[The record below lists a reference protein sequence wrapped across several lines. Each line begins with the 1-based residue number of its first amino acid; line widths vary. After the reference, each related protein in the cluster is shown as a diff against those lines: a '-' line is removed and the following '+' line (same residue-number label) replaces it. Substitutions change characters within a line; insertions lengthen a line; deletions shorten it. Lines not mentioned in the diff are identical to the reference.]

1 MGVNI
6 LFCEVKMSKFF
17 YRKSNKGFTLVE
29 LIVVLVI
36 LAVLAGILTPALLGY
51 IDQARSRRYFEN
63 AKTLTDAAQAM
74 FTYQYAQNDKVPTG
88 TPVVAGSSGSNNN
101 GDQDIT
107 NTEFAKEVLKLAGL
121 PDGTP
126 YCFMIAVG
134 SNMGAE
140 SKSAVAPK
148 IDVSEADKYTIY
160 YAFYVE
166 SENAKPWYFYNG
178 TWTTTNPRYNA
189 GMDKKK
195 GIIDGYNYI
204 QEGDLKGLR
213 IQYYL
218 IVNQTGKNMYTGDA
232 NNPNGTNIWGWMK
245 AME

>member
-1 MGVNI
+1 MTKI
-6 LFCEVKMSKFF
+6 F

-36 LAVLAGILTPALLGY
+36 LAVLAAILTPGLLGY
-51 IDQARSRRYFEN
+51 IDQARSRRYLSN

-74 FTYQYAQNDKVPTG
+74 LTYQYAQNDEVPVGSPVIPGYTG
-88 TPVVAGSSGSNNN
+88 SFRSDN
-101 GDQDIT
+101 GDQEIQ
-107 NTEFAKEVLKLAGL
+107 NSEFAKEVLKLAGL

-134 SNMGAE
+134 SNQGVDTR
-140 SKSAVAPK
+140 SAVVPK
-148 IDVSEADKYTIY
+148 IDVTEADKYTIY

-178 TWTTTNPRYNA
+178 TWTTTNPRFNT
-189 GMDKKK
+189 GIDKKK

-204 QEGDLKGLR
+204 QEGDLRGLR

-218 IVNQTGKNMYTGDA
+218 IVNQTGKNMYTGSSTD
-232 NNPNGTNIWGWMK
+232 PNGTNIWGWMK

>member
-1 MGVNI
+1 MIKNNR
-6 LFCEVKMSKFF
+6 E
-17 YRKSNKGFTLVE
+17 KSNKGFTLVE

-36 LAVLAGILTPALLGY
+36 LAILAAILSPALLGY
-51 IDQARSRRYFEN
+51 IDQARSKKYLAN

-74 FTYQYAQNDKVPTG
+74 LAQQYAQNDKVPVGSPVIPGYTG
-88 TPVVAGSSGSNNN
+88 NFNSNN

-107 NTEFAKEVLKLAGL
+107 GSDFAKEVLKLAGL

-134 SNMGAE
+134 SNMGVNNS
-140 SKSAVAPK
+140 SKVSPK
-148 IDVSEADKYTIY
+148 IAVSEIDKYTIY
-160 YAFYVE
+160 YAFYME

-178 TWTTTNPRYNA
+178 TWTTTNPRFNA
-189 GMDKKK
+189 GSDKTK

-204 QEGDLKGLR
+204 QQGNLKGLR

-218 IVNQTGKNMYTGDA
+218 IVNQTGKNMYTGNSND
-232 NNPNGTNIWGWMK
+232 PNGTNIWGWMK

>member
-1 MGVNI
+1 MTVY
-6 LFCEVKMSKFF
+6 KMK
-17 YRKSNKGFTLVE
+17 KSNKGFTLVE
-29 LIVVLVI
+29 LIVVLVVLAI
-36 LAVLAGILTPALLGY
+36 LAAILSPALIGY
-51 IDQARSRRYFEN
+51 IDQARSKRYLAN

-74 FTYQYAQNDKVPTG
+74 LTYQYAQNDEVPVGNAVIPGYTG
-88 TPVVAGSSGSNNN
+88 SFRSDN
-101 GDQDIT
+101 GDQDIS
-107 NTEFAKEVLKLAGL
+107 NSEFAKEVLKLAGL

-134 SNMGAE
+134 SNWGVE
-140 SKSAVAPK
+140 TRSAVVPK
-148 IDVSEADKYTIY
+148 TDISEADKYTIY

-189 GMDKKK
+189 GADKKK

-218 IVNQTGKNMYTGDA
+218 IVNQTGKNMYTGSSND
-232 NNPNGTNIWGWMK
+232 PNGTNIWGWMK